1 MKKLFTSTILT
12 FIAFLFISVTSA
24 DAAVKVVENYLQD
37 DNSMYAFPNK
47 QYIHTY
53 ASPSKNSKITGTV
66 KRNGAFMID
75 AKMSNGWY
83 KTRWFT
89 VNNTPE
95 YIHPQDIMLVREND
109 TGNYPEPVYPFPNP
123 GLVAPAPAVTVPTI
137 TSQPTDD
144 TLSNIEAIVSTLGF
158 AKEVSPAGIHYYHY
172 APDGEIVR
180 SGGHAALEF
189 YNIPDSKPH
198 YGEFRLL
205 ISGWDDRQSYI
216 KGQIEKVPAAI
227 REILKFYY
235 PTSYNKI
242 YSMLYKGYE
251 TGVDMDEYLDT
262 MFEFD
267 NREFR
272 VEAYHE
278 GAQVA
283 IFIGKEGERYT
294 SSFALPDNVA
304 IVKVNGSRLVTE
316 QPAIVE
322 NGNTLVPLRGIFEAL
337 GAKVDWNKATQTIT
351 AHKGEN
357 QVSLTIG
364 KKTAKANGATATLS
378 IAPKVKN
385 GTTLVPLRFIS
396 QALGAKVQWDQEN
409 EIVSIEQ
416 Q

>member
-12 FIAFLFISVTSA
+12 FIAFLFISVSYV
-24 DAAVKVVENYLQD
+24 DAAVKVVENY

-47 QYIHTY
+47 QYIYTY
-53 ASPSKNSKITGTV
+53 ASPSTNSKITGTI
-66 KRNGAFMID
+66 KRNGAFMVD

-95 YIHPQDIMLVREND
+95 YIQPQDIMLVREND
-109 TGNYPEPVYPFPNP
+109 IGNYPEPIYPFPNP
-123 GLVAPAPAVTVPTI
+123 GLVAPAPTVTGPSI
-137 TSQPTDD
+137 TSKPTDD

-158 AKEVSPAGIHYYHY
+158 KKEVSPVGIFYYYY

-180 SGGHAALEF
+180 SGDHAAIEF
-189 YNIPDSKPH
+189 YSIPDAKPH

-205 ISGWDDRQSYI
+205 ISAWDDRQPI
-216 KGQIEKVPAAI
+216 TKGQIEKVPAAI

-235 PTSYNKI
+235 PKSYNKI

-262 MFEFD
+262 MFKFD
-267 NREFR
+267 NRVFR

-283 IFIGKEGERYT
+283 IFIGKEGESYR
-294 SSFALPDNVA
+294 SSFVLPDNVA
-304 IVKVNGSRLVTE
+304 IVKVDGKRLITE

-322 NGNTLVPLRGIFEAL
+322 NGNTMVPLRGIFEAL
-337 GAKVDWNKATQTIT
+337 GAKVHWNKATQTIT

-357 QVSLTIG
+357 QISLTIG
-364 KKTAKANGATATLS
+364 KKTAKANGASKTLS

-396 QALGAKVQWDQEN
+396 QALGAKVQWDQKN